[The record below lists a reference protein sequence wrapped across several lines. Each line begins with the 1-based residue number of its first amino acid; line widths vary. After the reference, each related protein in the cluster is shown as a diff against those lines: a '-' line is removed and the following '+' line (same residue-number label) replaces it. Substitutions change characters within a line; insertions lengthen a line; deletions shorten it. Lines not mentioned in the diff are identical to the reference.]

1 MSTRNGHERVSWI
14 ERCVPDS
21 EETRIVHELITRRGV
36 CARDELARAVA
47 AELFARDARRVGAA
61 SDIGI
66 FRAWYE
72 AGAER
77 LLERLNG
84 RAIVIESVSSGRNI
98 ERRA

>member
-77 LLERLNG
+77 LLEGLNG
-84 RAIVIESVSSGRNI
+84 RAIVIESVSPGRNI